1 MRRDWSVN
9 VEPMAERVRQ
19 CLHCGAEADFLDI
32 RAATMRCNYLQDHL
46 TMPLGPK
53 LSADQLAAN
62 LADIAPRYTEQQA
75 LVESSRC
82 LFCFDAP
89 CITACPTGIDI
100 PAFIKKIMTGN
111 VTGAA
116 RTILTANILGASC
129 ARVCPTEVLCEGAC
143 VMLDRDSDPI
153 KIGRLQRY
161 ATDHVYENRIQILQP
176 AAQKSGKRVAIIGGG
191 PAGMGCAAE
200 LVHLGHDAVIFERQ
214 PEAGGLNTYGI
225 AYYKMKP
232 AVSLEEVELVKSLG
246 VEFRCG
252 VEVGTDVTRAEL
264 DQYDAVFIGVGLGEG
279 HRLRIPGEDLAQVV
293 DALRFIEQIH
303 TQPLHQIP
311 VGARVAVL
319 GCGNTA
325 IDAATQARRL
335 GADEVVVI
343 YRRGEGD
350 MSAYAFEYDLAKR
363 DGASFLFHHAPVK
376 VLGQNGNVT
385 GLQLVQTRF
394 NQSGALESIE
404 GSEIILPFDM
414 VIKAVGQQKQSD
426 WLMKIFPE
434 LKLNRN
440 GTMGRDFETGQTSL
454 RHVFAGGDCANGG
467 REVVNAV
474 GEGKKAARGMHKL
487 FCEATVVGPIQP
499 SRWGVPDGP
508 YGSGLDAPIRVPELE
523 EKYEQI
529 SPASHPA
536 PATSAL
542 TSTNQE

>member
-1 MRRDWSVN
+1 
-9 VEPMAERVRQ
+9 
-19 CLHCGAEADFLDI
+19 
-32 RAATMRCNYLQDHL
+32 
-46 TMPLGPK
+46 MPLSPK
-53 LSADQLAAN
+53 LNADQLAAN
-62 LADIAPRYTEQQA
+62 LADIAPRFTEQQA

-161 ATDHVYENRIQILQP
+161 ATDHVYENRIQVLKP
-176 AAQKSGKRVAIIGGG
+176 AAQKSGKRVAVIGGG

-200 LVHLGHDAVIFERQ
+200 LAHLGHEVIIFERK
-214 PEAGGLNTYGI
+214 PNAGGLNTYGI

-232 AVSLEEVELVKSLG
+232 DISLEEVELVKSLG

-252 VEVGTDVTRAEL
+252 VEVGKDVTRADL
-264 DQYDAVFIGVGLGEG
+264 DGFDAIFIGVGLGDG
-279 HRLRIPGEDLAQVV
+279 QRLRIPGEDLPEVV
-293 DALRFIEQIH
+293 DALAFIEQVH
-303 TQPLHQIP
+303 TEPLHRIP
-311 VGARVAVL
+311 VGARVAVI

-335 GADEVVVI
+335 GAQEVVVI
-343 YRRGEGD
+343 YRRGELD

-363 DGASFLFHHAPVK
+363 DGASFLFHHAPVE
-376 VLGQNGNVT
+376 VLSTAGHVT
-385 GLQLVQTRF
+385 GLRLVQTRF
-394 NQSGALESIE
+394 NASGALEQIKC
-404 GSEIILPFDM
+404 SEIKQPFDM
-414 VIKAVGQQKQSD
+414 ILKAVGQQKQRD
-426 WLMKIFPE
+426 WLAKIFPDVE
-434 LKLNRN
+434 MNRN
-440 GTMGRDFETGQTSL
+440 GTMARDFETGQTSL

-474 GEGKKAARGMHKL
+474 GEGKKAARGMHK
-487 FCEATVVGPIQP
+487 FFGETEVVGPIQP
-499 SRWGVPDGP
+499 SRWGVADGP

-523 EKYEQI
+523 AKYEQL
-529 SPASHPA
+529 SPASHPE
-536 PATSAL
+536 PATSAI
-542 TSTNQE
+542 TSKNQE

>member
-1 MRRDWSVN
+1 
-9 VEPMAERVRQ
+9 
-19 CLHCGAEADFLDI
+19 
-32 RAATMRCNYLQDHL
+32 
-46 TMPLGPK
+46 MPLGPK
-53 LSADQLAAN
+53 LSANQLAAN
-62 LADIAPRYTEQQA
+62 LADIAPRYTQQQA

-129 ARVCPTEVLCEGAC
+129 GRVCPTEVLCEGAC
-143 VMLDRDSDPI
+143 VMLDRDRDPI

-161 ATDHVYENRIQILQP
+161 ATDHVYENQIQVLRP

-200 LVHLGHDAVIFERQ
+200 LVHLGHEAVIFERQ
-214 PEAGGLNTYGI
+214 PNAGGLNTYGI

-264 DQYDAVFIGVGLGEG
+264 DQFDAVFIGVGLGDG
-279 HRLRIPGEDLAQVV
+279 QRLRIPGEDLPEVV

-303 TQPLHQIP
+303 TQPLDQIP

-335 GADEVVVI
+335 GAEEVVVV
-343 YRRGEGD
+343 YRRGESD

-363 DGASFLFHHAPVK
+363 DGASFLFHHAPIK
-376 VLGQNGNVT
+376 VLGQNGHVT
-385 GLQLVQTRF
+385 GLHLVQTRF
-394 NQSGALESIE
+394 NSSGALESIE
-404 GSEIILPFDM
+404 GSEITLPFDM

-426 WLMKIFPE
+426 WLTKIFPE
-434 LKLNRN
+434 LKMNRN
-440 GTMGRDFETGQTSL
+440 GTMACDFDTGQTSL

-474 GEGKKAARGMHKL
+474 GEGKKAARGMHKM
-487 FCEATVVGPIQP
+487 FCEANVVGPIQP
-499 SRWGVPDGP
+499 SRWGVPNGP

-523 EKYEQI
+523 ARYEEL
-529 SPASHPA
+529 SPVSHPQ
-536 PATSAL
+536 PATSAI